1 MSALR
6 ARSIGPA
13 RFNTAVHALAGL
25 AHNGGT
31 VSSSIIA
38 AQVQSH
44 ATFLRRILATLAS
57 HGIVDTREGRDGGY
71 SLRIPAD
78 TLTLADIYQ
87 AIRAEEHSGRE
98 TETVK
103 TSCAPLS
110 EALSNLMHDAEGEA
124 IEYLRR
130 YTLADLLYDASNR
143 KKQEANQQV
152 QMVE

>member
-1 MSALR
+1 MTASR

-87 AIRAEEHSGRE
+87 AIRTEEQSGRE
-98 TETVK
+98 SVK
-103 TSCAPLS
+103 TGCAPLS
-110 EALSNLMHDAEGEA
+110 EALSSVMQDAEGQA
-124 IEYLRR
+124 IEYLRKF
-130 YTLADLLYDASNR
+130 TLSDLLHDANHR
-143 KKQEANQQV
+143 KRQETSQQA
-152 QMVE
+152 QMAD

>member
-1 MSALR
+1 MTASR

-87 AIRAEEHSGRE
+87 AIRTEEQSGRE
-98 TETVK
+98 SFK
-103 TSCAPLS
+103 AGCAPLS
-110 EALSNLMHDAEGEA
+110 EALSSVMQDAEGQA
-124 IEYLRR
+124 IEYLRKF
-130 YTLADLLYDASNR
+130 TLSDLLHDANKR
-143 KKQEANQQV
+143 KKQEASRETQLAD
-152 QMVE
+152 

>member
-1 MSALR
+1 MTVSR
-6 ARSIGPA
+6 ARTIGPA

-87 AIRAEEHSGRE
+87 AIRTEEQSGRE
-98 TETVK
+98 TYK
-103 TSCAPLS
+103 AGCAPLG
-110 EALSNLMHDAEGEA
+110 EALSGVMQDAERQVV
-124 IEYLRR
+124 EYLKK
-130 YTLADLLYDASNR
+130 YTLADLLHDANQR
-143 KKQEANQQV
+143 KKQENARET
-152 QMVE
+152 QMAD

>member
-1 MSALR
+1 MTASR

-87 AIRAEEHSGRE
+87 AIRTEEQGRE
-98 TETVK
+98 TFK

-110 EALSNLMHDAEGEA
+110 DALSSVMQDAEGQA
-124 IEYLRR
+124 IEYLRKC
-130 YTLADLLYDASNR
+130 TLSDLLHDASKR
-143 KKQEANQQV
+143 KKQDASQQA
-152 QMVE
+152 QMAD